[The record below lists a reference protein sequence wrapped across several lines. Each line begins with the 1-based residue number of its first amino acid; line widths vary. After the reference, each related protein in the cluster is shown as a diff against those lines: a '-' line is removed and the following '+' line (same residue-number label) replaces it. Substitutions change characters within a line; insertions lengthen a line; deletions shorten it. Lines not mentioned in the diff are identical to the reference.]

1 MKHIIRRIILSPIII
16 TFALVMSAH
25 ATSSQP
31 QGEREFV
38 GTINK
43 NLKIRIKLSRSGDNL
58 SGYYAYERTGGSLR
72 LNGTMMLENAFELE
86 EFDERGNQT
95 GTFKGSFVSEDWIDG
110 IWTST
115 KTKKK
120 LPFSAF
126 AIGGNQIP
134 ATSADDVV
142 SGKYE
147 RVDQRGRVDERDEPG
162 ELDVWLLKDGRVKVV
177 GNALWVGNAKTGN
190 I

>member
-1 MKHIIRRIILSPIII
+1 
-16 TFALVMSAH
+16 
-25 ATSSQP
+25 
-31 QGEREFV
+31 
-38 GTINK
+38 
-43 NLKIRIKLSRSGDNL
+43 
-58 SGYYAYERTGGSLR
+58 
-72 LNGTMMLENAFELE
+72 
-86 EFDERGNQT
+86 
-95 GTFKGSFVSEDWIDG
+95 WIDG

-120 LPFSAF
+120 QPFSAF

-190 I
+190 INSGNVEGIFRLQGSKLLIKDKGGNDCGFTVTFGRNSLTVTDDTGFSSCWGLNVSFNGKYRKVGPPERP